1 MFIQDVRF
9 NNYDSLTKVYEMN
22 QEAELAL
29 KDPTRQKFTQ
39 TSKESETLVSKRNL
53 LLSALGGMVI
63 AMFFFTSV
71 GVTWRRWLFNI
82 LDWFPGDRAIKLIVL
97 VLIIGALVIAYIRQQ
112 REELNETKQQL
123 YKQTLTNDLAIT
135 KELNHEEGNGNNKDR
150 ISYLTGLVLMLKV
163 LIRGLEYDLRLNPFD
178 QETE

>member
-9 NNYDSLTKVYEMN
+9 NNYDSLTKVCEMN

-29 KDPTRQKFTQ
+29 KDPMKSKFTQ
-39 TSKESETLVSKRNL
+39 IDQKQEPLVSKQNL

-63 AMFFFTSV
+63 GIFFFTSV
-71 GVTWRRWLFNI
+71 GVTWRRWLFNVI
-82 LDWFPGDRAIKLIVL
+82 DWFPGDRTIKVIML
-97 VLIIGALVIAYIRQQ
+97 VLIIAALVISYIRQQ

-123 YKQTLTNDLAIT
+123 YKQTITNYLAIT
-135 KELNHEEGNGNNKDR
+135 KTLNQEEEKGDNKER
-150 ISYLTGLVLMLKV
+150 VSYLTGLVLMLKV
-163 LIRGLEYDLRLNPFD
+163 LIRGLEYDLRLDPFD

>member
-1 MFIQDVRF
+1 MRKKI
-9 NNYDSLTKVYEMN
+9 
-22 QEAELAL
+22 
-29 KDPTRQKFTQ
+29 TQ
-39 TSKESETLVSKRNL
+39 ISNESEPLVSKRSL
-53 LLSALGGMVI
+53 VMSSLGRMVI

-150 ISYLTGLVLMLKV
+150 ISYLTGLVLMLKL
-163 LIRGLEYDLRLNPFD
+163 LIRGLKYDLCLDPFD
-178 QETE
+178 QKTE